1 MSNLHKS
8 NWNVS
13 GQHLNLSVPFAKVDV
28 ERRLVSGFATL
39 DNIDSQGDVVLA
51 DASAKAFARARGNLR
66 EMHQPIAAGHLVDFQ
81 EEQFFDKESGKF
93 HRGIFVTAY
102 VSRGAES
109 TWEKVLDGT
118 LTGFSIGGE
127 IREQET
133 QYVEDVQKAVRFV
146 KDYDLIELSLVDNP
160 ANPLANVFN
169 IQKSADGSVTKVS
182 GMVADTR
189 VENVFYCNGDK
200 IARTAES
207 ESVDCL
213 VCGTTME
220 NIGWVEVGADQV
232 EKVRD
237 IVNKHVN
244 ENAEGGVTVQKSEN
258 QPEGVEPE
266 APKEGEVVAGID
278 EGREVESNTDDNVTA
293 EGEVNESGAQG
304 VTDLGETENV
314 DETGNVE
321 VKEYKEGEVVAGID
335 EVHDETEEVQK
346 KMDSLMNSIT
356 EALNKSREE
365 SLAAV
370 KALEDK
376 IDELQKSVDSKI
388 SEFGTKIAELD
399 TNVATAKSAV
409 SNLENSVEKFNSSG
423 AIKKSGEVETPA
435 PEPVQKDDAWNGAF
449 SVRDIFG
456 RS

>member
-13 GQHLNLSVPFAKVDV
+13 GNHMNLSVPFAKVDV

-51 DASAKAFARARGNLR
+51 EASAKAFARARGNLR

-81 EEQFFDKESGKF
+81 EEQFFDQETGKIY
-93 HRGIFVTAY
+93 RGIFVTAY
-102 VSRGAES
+102 VSKGADS

-127 IREQET
+127 IVEQET
-133 QYVEDVQKAVRFV
+133 QYVEDVQKAIRFV

-189 VENVFYCNGDK
+189 VENVFYCNDDK
-200 IARTAES
+200 IARTAETQS
-207 ESVDCL
+207 ADCL

-232 EKVRD
+232 DKVREM
-237 IVNKHVN
+237 VTKHVN
-244 ENAEGGVTVQKSEN
+244 ENTEGGVTVQKSEN
-258 QPEGVEPE
+258 QPEAPQPE
-266 APKEGEVVAGID
+266 APKEGEVVAGVD
-278 EGREVESNTDDNVTA
+278 ENREAETNTTETTTA
-293 EGEVNESGAQG
+293 EGQVNESG
-304 VTDLGETENV
+304 VNSVNDLGATENV
-314 DETGNVE
+314 DETENVE
-321 VKEYKEGEVVAGID
+321 QVEYKEGEVVAGID

-346 KMDSLMNSIT
+346 KMDSLMVSIT
-356 EALNKSREE
+356 EALNKNRTDVE
-365 SLAAV
+365 AV
-370 KALEDK
+370 VSALSDK
-376 IDELQKSVDSKI
+376 IDQLEKSVDSKI
-388 SEFGTKIAELD
+388 SEFGTKISELD
-399 TNVATAKSAV
+399 TNLATAKSAV

-423 AIKKSGEVETPA
+423 AIKKSGEVENAA
-435 PEPVQKDDAWNGAF
+435 PEKVQKDDAWNGAF